1 MYIQNNLKCLL
12 KSKGISQKE
21 LALGTGI
28 RPSTIS
34 DIVKSN
40 RKVINTEH
48 ILKIIKFL
56 DIKDLC
62 MIYSIKHESLNDTV
76 SHEIV
81 PNPYAEYSLDDLLRF
96 YKLELKYLEYYQSY
110 ENLLI
115 EKSSFVKENINL
127 QENYE
132 VIERNRKS
140 TQNTLNNIQSLSS
153 QIMNKLH
160 TVTEK
165 DKLYEVYDL
174 LKTT

>member
-1 MYIQNNLKCLL
+1 MYIQNNLKSLL

-34 DIVKSN
+34 DILKLN

-62 MIYSIKHESLNDTV
+62 MIYSIKHESLNDDV
-76 SHEIV
+76 SNEIV
-81 PNPYAEYSLDDLLRF
+81 QNPYAEYSLDDLLRF

-127 QENYE
+127 KETYE
-132 VIERNRKS
+132 SIERNRKS
-140 TQNTLNNIQSLSS
+140 TQNTLDNIQSLSS
-153 QIMNKLH
+153 QIMNKLN